1 MPSGYNPG
9 VSIRRR
15 GLVRFTDPARWRD
28 GAWRHTPLFAS
39 AVALLLNGCGPE
51 PAPAPTPEGNALV
64 VVVRPGPTT
73 WFAGGDGLP
82 SGLDH
87 DLIQRF
93 ASEQK
98 LPLVVVVAD
107 SASTLMTKV
116 SRGEAHIGA
125 GGLFQLA
132 PPGAHAGAD
141 TAPRVLWT
149 DGYHAVEPVLI
160 YNSDAAKPQGWKDL
174 KGTTIA
180 YSGHTGLEA
189 PIAAVRAAHP
199 EVHWEALD
207 PPSDDALIAQ
217 VSQGKVGYAI
227 VASSDAAAMR
237 NVYLDFDVA
246 FPVGPRRELAW
257 AVSPRNPELRAAVDQ
272 FFARLRADGTLA
284 RYAERYFGG
293 GDIERIDAGVFRD
306 RIATTLPQYRGF
318 FHDAQAQTGIEW
330 RLLAAVAYQE
340 SQWDPVATS
349 ETGVRGLM
357 QLTEDTARKLGVADR
372 LDARTSAMGAARY
385 IRELKEKLPA
395 RITEPD
401 RTWLALAAFNIGIAH
416 LEDARILAQRQKLNP
431 DLWSDVKKTLPLLAQ
446 QDYFLQAKYGYARG
460 GMPVAF
466 VDRVRAYYDVLLR
479 TEPPYQPRLRPAPPL
494 MADTPT
500 SAPAS
505 STNVAPKSAP
515 PPVTAE
521 LHTR

>member
-1 MPSGYNPG
+1 
-9 VSIRRR
+9 
-15 GLVRFTDPARWRD
+15 
-28 GAWRHTPLFAS
+28 
-39 AVALLLNGCGPE
+39 VALLLNGCGSE
-51 PAPAPTPEGNALV
+51 QAPAPTPEGNALV

-107 SASTLMTKV
+107 SAATLMTKV

-125 GGLFQLA
+125 GGLFQRA
-132 PPGAHAGAD
+132 PPGEHAGAE

-149 DGYHAVEPVLI
+149 DGYHSVEPVLI
-160 YNSDAAKPQGWKDL
+160 YNSSGFKPQAWKDL
-174 KGTTIA
+174 QGVTIA

-199 EVHWEALD
+199 EVHWQSLD

-217 VSQGKVGYAI
+217 VSEGRISYAI

-237 NVYLDFDVA
+237 NVYVDFDVA

-257 AVSPRNPELRAAVDQ
+257 AVSPSQPELRAAVDQ

-284 RYAERYFGG
+284 RYTERYFGG
-293 GDIERIDAGVFRD
+293 RDIERIDAGVFRD
-306 RIATTLPQYRGF
+306 RIASTLPQYRGF
-318 FHDAQAQTGIEW
+318 FHDAQMQTGIEW

-349 ETGVRGLM
+349 ETGVRGFM

-372 LDARTSAMGAARY
+372 LDARSSALGAARY
-385 IRELKEKLPA
+385 LRELKEKLPP

-479 TEPPYQPRLRPAPPL
+479 TESPYQPRLRVDGVTAEAPADTAPPKSLVTAPAPK
-494 MADTPT
+494 
-500 SAPAS
+500 PA
-505 STNVAPKSAP
+505 
-515 PPVTAE
+515 VTAE
-521 LHTR
+521 LGAR